1 MKSYK
6 VGIILGIVSI
16 LCYLLFIGISIGF
29 NNVME
34 IISTAFCSWFSC
46 NTILGICS
54 KNDKARLFSSVINK

>member
-29 NNVME
+29 NNIME
-34 IISTAFCSWFSC
+34 IISTAF
-46 NTILGICS
+46 LQ
-54 KNDKARLFSSVINK
+54 LV